1 MASSHKKRT
10 GLRAAL
16 IVLLCLVLVCVVAAA
31 VLYSFVSRRVKAFQS
46 GASFALDYTITSTE
60 AEPPALY
67 ALLDKFGGTTGS
79 LTGQYTPRAVQL
91 ALYPTGTSTVNDA
104 PLTRMYIS
112 EEETLYDA
120 GQLYNKLRSTVVAEY
135 PLASLLLPGWSL
147 GSYISQD
154 QLATLL
160 GVDPAATGL
169 QQVNEQLKT
178 VQPANAKEGYLY
190 LQLPNLAAGEDAPQL
205 ILGIEKQGLLKTLSP
220 KVHILLDV
228 PAHHIHAELTGTV
241 TAAQTVVTAPTSR
254 MQDSDVESLV
264 QLRKTIESIV
274 QFVQTAAQ
282 SDDAAA
288 SPAA

>member
-31 VLYSFVSRRVKAFQS
+31 VLYSLVSRKIKAFQS

-169 QQVNEQLKT
+169 QQVNDFQLDLKQLKT

-190 LQLPNLAAGEDAPQL
+190 LQLPNLGC
-205 ILGIEKQGLLKTLSP
+205 
-220 KVHILLDV
+220 
-228 PAHHIHAELTGTV
+228 
-241 TAAQTVVTAPTSR
+241 
-254 MQDSDVESLV
+254 
-264 QLRKTIESIV
+264 
-274 QFVQTAAQ
+274 
-282 SDDAAA
+282 AAA
-288 SPAA
+288 DSGHRKAGSAQDPVPQGAHPAGRARPPYPCGIDRHGDCCADRGDRSHLPDAGL

>member
-1 MASSHKKRT
+1 MND
-10 GLRAAL
+10 
-16 IVLLCLVLVCVVAAA
+16 
-31 VLYSFVSRRVKAFQS
+31 FQ
-46 GASFALDYTITSTE
+46 LD
-60 AEPPALY
+60 
-67 ALLDKFGGTTGS
+67 
-79 LTGQYTPRAVQL
+79 
-91 ALYPTGTSTVNDA
+91 
-104 PLTRMYIS
+104 
-112 EEETLYDA
+112 
-120 GQLYNKLRSTVVAEY
+120 
-135 PLASLLLPGWSL
+135 
-147 GSYISQD
+147 
-154 QLATLL
+154 
-160 GVDPAATGL
+160 
-169 QQVNEQLKT
+169 LKQIQT

-282 SDDAAA
+282 SDDAA

>member
-31 VLYSFVSRRVKAFQS
+31 VLYSLVSRKIKAFQS

-169 QQVNEQLKT
+169 QQVNDFQLDLKQLKT
-178 VQPANAKEGYLY
+178 VQPANAKEGYR
-190 LQLPNLAAGEDAPQL
+190 G
-205 ILGIEKQGLLKTLSP
+205 GC
-220 KVHILLDV
+220 
-228 PAHHIHAELTGTV
+228 
-241 TAAQTVVTAPTSR
+241 
-254 MQDSDVESLV
+254 
-264 QLRKTIESIV
+264 
-274 QFVQTAAQ
+274 
-282 SDDAAA
+282 AAA
-288 SPAA
+288 DSGHRKAGSAQDPVPQGAHPAGRARPPHPCRTFRHGDCRPDRGDRPYFPDAGL

>member
-1 MASSHKKRT
+1 M
-10 GLRAAL
+10 
-16 IVLLCLVLVCVVAAA
+16 
-31 VLYSFVSRRVKAFQS
+31 
-46 GASFALDYTITSTE
+46 
-60 AEPPALY
+60 
-67 ALLDKFGGTTGS
+67 
-79 LTGQYTPRAVQL
+79 
-91 ALYPTGTSTVNDA
+91 
-104 PLTRMYIS
+104 
-112 EEETLYDA
+112 
-120 GQLYNKLRSTVVAEY
+120 
-135 PLASLLLPGWSL
+135 
-147 GSYISQD
+147 
-154 QLATLL
+154 
-160 GVDPAATGL
+160 
-169 QQVNEQLKT
+169 QQVNDFQLDLKQLKT

-190 LQLPNLAAGEDAPQL
+190 LQLPNLTAGEDAPQL

-282 SDDAAA
+282 SDDAV

>member
-1 MASSHKKRT
+1 M
-10 GLRAAL
+10 
-16 IVLLCLVLVCVVAAA
+16 
-31 VLYSFVSRRVKAFQS
+31 
-46 GASFALDYTITSTE
+46 
-60 AEPPALY
+60 
-67 ALLDKFGGTTGS
+67 
-79 LTGQYTPRAVQL
+79 QL

-169 QQVNEQLKT
+169 QQVNDFQLDLKQLKT

-190 LQLPNLAAGEDAPQL
+190 LQLPNLAAG
-205 ILGIEKQGLLKTLSP
+205 GG
-220 KVHILLDV
+220 
-228 PAHHIHAELTGTV
+228 
-241 TAAQTVVTAPTSR
+241 R
-254 MQDSDVESLV
+254 
-264 QLRKTIESIV
+264 
-274 QFVQTAAQ
+274 
-282 SDDAAA
+282 AAA
-288 SPAA
+288 DSWHRKAGSAQDPVPQGAHPAGRARPPHPCRTFRHGDCLPDRGDRPYFPDAGL

>member
-31 VLYSFVSRRVKAFQS
+31 VLYSLVSRRVKAFQS

-169 QQVNEQLKT
+169 QQVNDFQLDLKT
-178 VQPANAKEGYLY
+178 AQNRAARQRERR
-190 LQLPNLAAGEDAPQL
+190 LPLPSAAEPRRRG
-205 ILGIEKQGLLKTLSP
+205 GC
-220 KVHILLDV
+220 
-228 PAHHIHAELTGTV
+228 
-241 TAAQTVVTAPTSR
+241 
-254 MQDSDVESLV
+254 
-264 QLRKTIESIV
+264 
-274 QFVQTAAQ
+274 
-282 SDDAAA
+282 AAA
-288 SPAA
+288 DSGHRKAGSAQDPVPQGAHPAGRARPPHPCRTFRHGDCLPDRGNRSHLPDAGL

>member
-1 MASSHKKRT
+1 M
-10 GLRAAL
+10 
-16 IVLLCLVLVCVVAAA
+16 
-31 VLYSFVSRRVKAFQS
+31 
-46 GASFALDYTITSTE
+46 
-60 AEPPALY
+60 
-67 ALLDKFGGTTGS
+67 
-79 LTGQYTPRAVQL
+79 QL

-147 GSYISQD
+147 GSYISQN

-160 GVDPAATGL
+160 GVDPTATSL
-169 QQVNEQLKT
+169 QQVNDFQLDLKQLKT

-190 LQLPNLAAGEDAPQL
+190 LQLPNLTAGEDAPQL

-228 PAHHIHAELTGTV
+228 PAHHIHAELSGTV
-241 TAAQTVVTAPTSR
+241 TASQTVVTAPTSR
-254 MQDSDVESLV
+254 MQDSDVKSLV

-282 SDDAAA
+282 SDDAA

>member
-31 VLYSFVSRRVKAFQS
+31 VLYSLVSRKIKAFQS

-67 ALLDKFGGTTGS
+67 AGS

-91 ALYPTGTSTVNDA
+91 ALYPAGTSTVNDA

-169 QQVNEQLKT
+169 QQVNDFQLDLKQLKT

-205 ILGIEKQGLLKTLSP
+205 ILGIEKQELLKTLSP

-228 PAHHIHAELTGTV
+228 PAHHIHAELSGTV

-264 QLRKTIESIV
+264 QLRKTIDSIV

-282 SDDAAA
+282 SDDAVT

>member
-31 VLYSFVSRRVKAFQS
+31 VLYSFVSRKIKAFQS

-160 GVDPAATGL
+160 GVDPAAT
-169 QQVNEQLKT
+169 
-178 VQPANAKEGYLY
+178 AKEGYLY

-228 PAHHIHAELTGTV
+228 PAHHIHAELSGTV
-241 TAAQTVVTAPTSR
+241 TASQTVVTAPTSR

-282 SDDAAA
+282 SDDAA

>member
-31 VLYSFVSRRVKAFQS
+31 VLYSFVSRKIKAFQS

-112 EEETLYDA
+112 
-120 GQLYNKLRSTVVAEY
+120 VAEY

-154 QLATLL
+154 QLAALL

-169 QQVNEQLKT
+169 QQVNDFQLDLKQLKT

-264 QLRKTIESIV
+264 QLRQTIESII

-282 SDDAAA
+282 SDAA